1 MGTLGIPEMMF
12 IFTLALLLFGP
23 KKLPELGRTVGK
35 ALAEFR
41 RAQSELKA
49 TFDREMKN
57 LERESES
64 LKEATNNYYQDSYN
78 YDHSYDQSSYD
89 AASHDSGNPYESH
102 DSTATDSTTESASAT
117 LGAESTTATL
127 HLTGEP
133 PEGTVASGSYNY
145 HYDESGSYESAHQEN
160 GYQTS
165 SSALAQEST
174 IPPAPSGPIHDLAP
188 QHHAGESSSAETTVK
203 S

>member
-12 IFTLALLLFGP
+12 IFVLALLLFGP

-49 TFDREMKN
+49 TFDREMRN
-57 LERESES
+57 LERETES

-78 YDHSYDQSSYD
+78 YDHSYDQSSND
-89 AASHDSGNPYESH
+89 EGDPYGYQSH
-102 DSTATDSTTESASAT
+102 DSTATNSSTESASAP

-133 PEGTVASGSYNY
+133 PEGTVSSGSY
-145 HYDESGSYESAHQEN
+145 SYENTHHEN
-160 GYQTS
+160 GHETS
-165 SSALAQEST
+165 HVSLSNSEST
-174 IPPAPSGPIHDLAP
+174 VPPAESGPIHDLAP
-188 QHHAGESSSAETTVK
+188 QHHEGESSTAEPIVK

>member
-12 IFTLALLLFGP
+12 IFVLALLLFGP

-35 ALAEFR
+35 AIAEFR

-89 AASHDSGNPYESH
+89 SEAYNYGSH
-102 DSTATDSTTESASAT
+102 DSTATDSTTESASAIQ
-117 LGAESTTATL
+117 GAESTTATL

-133 PEGTVASGSYNY
+133 PEGTVANGSY
-145 HYDESGSYESAHQEN
+145 SYENGGHEN
-160 GYQTS
+160 GHT
-165 SSALAQEST
+165 ALHSESQV
-174 IPPAPSGPIHDLAP
+174 PPAESGPIHDLAP
-188 QHHAGESSSAETTVK
+188 HHREGESGTAEPITK

>member
-41 RAQSELKA
+41 RAQGELKA
-49 TFDREMKN
+49 TFDREMRN
-57 LERESES
+57 LERETES

-89 AASHDSGNPYESH
+89 SNPYQIESS

-117 LGAESTTATL
+117 QGAESTTAAL

-133 PEGTVASGSYNY
+133 PEGTVASGSYSY
-145 HYDESGSYESAHQEN
+145 ETGSYESSSHDYDYSYGSSGPVTSASNEPA
-160 GYQTS
+160 GTS
-165 SSALAQEST
+165 SNGTAEGAH
-174 IPPAPSGPIHDLAP
+174 PPHP
-188 QHHAGESSSAETTVK
+188 AGEPGTAEPTVK

>member
-1 MGTLGIPEMMF
+1 MLTLGVPEMMF
-12 IFTLALLLFGP
+12 IFILALLLFGP

-49 TFDREMKN
+49 TFDREMRN
-57 LERESES
+57 LERETES

-78 YDHSYDQSSYD
+78 YDHSYESSYD
-89 AASHDSGNPYESH
+89 SENPYGYESH
-102 DSTATDSTTESASAT
+102 DSTTATDSTTESASAT

-127 HLTGEP
+127 HLTGEA

-145 HYDESGSYESAHQEN
+145 DESGSYDHGSHDNAHSEN
-160 GYQTS
+160 GYQSSHAAVSNEPSAPSPS
-165 SSALAQEST
+165 SS
-174 IPPAPSGPIHDLAP
+174 SGPIHDLTP
-188 QHHAGESSSAETTVK
+188 NGESGKAEPIK

>member
-12 IFTLALLLFGP
+12 IFVLALLLFGP

-49 TFDREMKN
+49 TFDREMRN
-57 LERESES
+57 LERETES

-89 AASHDSGNPYESH
+89 SDPYGYGSH
-102 DSTATDSTTESASAT
+102 DSTATDSSTESASAT
-117 LGAESTTATL
+117 QGAESTTATL
-127 HLTGEP
+127 HLTGEA

-145 HYDESGSYESAHQEN
+145 DSGSYDNSSYEN
-160 GYQTS
+160 GYESQVAPSHSEPSTL
-165 SSALAQEST
+165 SAA
-174 IPPAPSGPIHDLAP
+174 SGPIHDLAP
-188 QHHAGESSSAETTVK
+188 QDHAGESGKAEPTVK

>member
-89 AASHDSGNPYESH
+89 SSNPYESH

-127 HLTGEP
+127 HLTGAP
-133 PEGTVASGSYNY
+133 PEGTVASGSYS
-145 HYDESGSYESAHQEN
+145 YDESGSYESAHHEN
-160 GYQTS
+160 GYETS
-165 SSALAQEST
+165 HSALSHEST
-174 IPPAPSGPIHDLAP
+174 VPPSESGPIHDLTP
-188 QHHAGESSSAETTVK
+188 QDFGSSIPGAGESSTAEPTVK

>member
-12 IFTLALLLFGP
+12 IFTLALLIFGP

-41 RAQSELKA
+41 RAQGELKA

-89 AASHDSGNPYESH
+89 SGNPYESH

-117 LGAESTTATL
+117 QGAESTTATL
-127 HLTGEP
+127 HLTGQA
-133 PEGTVASGSYNY
+133 PEGTVASGSYD
-145 HYDESGSYESAHQEN
+145 YDSGSYDNAGHEN
-160 GYQTS
+160 GFVS
-165 SSALAQEST
+165 HNSEPDN
-174 IPPAPSGPIHDLAP
+174 PPAEGGPIHDLTP
-188 QHHAGESSSAETTVK
+188 QYPAGESSSAEKTVK

>member
-12 IFTLALLLFGP
+12 IFVLALLLFGP
-23 KKLPELGRTVGK
+23 KELPKLGRTVGK

-49 TFDREMKN
+49 TFDREMRN

-89 AASHDSGNPYESH
+89 PDGSYGYDYGSH

-117 LGAESTTATL
+117 QGAESTTASL

-133 PEGTVASGSYNY
+133 PEGTVANG
-145 HYDESGSYESAHQEN
+145 HYSHEESGHDTSEHQEP
-160 GYQTS
+160 GK
-165 SSALAQEST
+165 AES
-174 IPPAPSGPIHDLAP
+174 
-188 QHHAGESSSAETTVK
+188 TVK

>member
-1 MGTLGIPEMMF
+1 MMF
-12 IFTLALLLFGP
+12 IFVLALLLFGP

-35 ALAEFR
+35 AIAEFR

-89 AASHDSGNPYESH
+89 SESYNYGSH
-102 DSTATDSTTESASAT
+102 DSTATDSTTESASAIQ
-117 LGAESTTATL
+117 GAESTTATL

-145 HYDESGSYESAHQEN
+145 EDGGHEN
-160 GYQTS
+160 GHTELS
-165 SSALAQEST
+165 HSEPVASAA
-174 IPPAPSGPIHDLAP
+174 PPVGAGPIHDLAP
-188 QHHAGESSSAETTVK
+188 QHSEGESGLAEPIVK

>member
-23 KKLPELGRTVGK
+23 KKLPELGKTVGK
-35 ALAEFR
+35 AIAEFR

-89 AASHDSGNPYESH
+89 SNPYAYESH
-102 DSTATDSTTESASAT
+102 DSTAADSTTSSASAT
-117 LGAESTTATL
+117 QGAESTATL
-127 HLTGEP
+127 QLTGEA
-133 PEGTVASGSYNY
+133 PEGTVANSSYSQ
-145 HYDESGSYESAHQEN
+145 ESGSYGHTAHENGQESAYAE
-160 GYQTS
+160 S
-165 SSALAQEST
+165 SHSESS
-174 IPPAPSGPIHDLAP
+174 PYPGEDGPIHDLTPKEAP
-188 QHHAGESSSAETTVK
+188 GEPSKAEPTVK

>member
-12 IFTLALLLFGP
+12 IFVLALLLFGP

-49 TFDREMKN
+49 TFDREMRN

-78 YDHSYDQSSYD
+78 YDHSYDQSSND
-89 AASHDSGNPYESH
+89 PNNPYGYESH

-133 PEGTVASGSYNY
+133 PEGTVASGSYS
-145 HYDESGSYESAHQEN
+145 YDTGSYDNAGHEN
-160 GYQTS
+160 GYEQGHA
-165 SSALAQEST
+165 ALHEST
-174 IPPAPSGPIHDLAP
+174 VPPAESGPIHDLAP
-188 QHHAGESSSAETTVK
+188 QHHAGESSSAEPTVK

>member
-1 MGTLGIPEMMF
+1 MMF

-57 LERESES
+57 LERETES

-89 AASHDSGNPYESH
+89 SNPYSYESS
-102 DSTATDSTTESASAT
+102 DSTATEVKTESASAT
-117 LGAESTTATL
+117 QGAESTTASL

-133 PEGTVASGSYNY
+133 PEGTVASGSYSY
-145 HYDESGSYESAHQEN
+145 ETGSYEGSNYDN
-160 GYQTS
+160 GYES
-165 SSALAQEST
+165 SPVSESSNEPANGVGHDAHPKPAGDSSA
-174 IPPAPSGPIHDLAP
+174 
-188 QHHAGESSSAETTVK
+188 AEPTVK

>member
-12 IFTLALLLFGP
+12 IFVLALLLFGP
-23 KKLPELGRTVGK
+23 KELPKLGRTVGK

-64 LKEATNNYYQDSYN
+64 LKEATNSYYQDSYN
-78 YDHSYDQSSYD
+78 YDHQYDHIAYD
-89 AASHDSGNPYESH
+89 ADGHNASN
-102 DSTATDSTTESASAT
+102 DSTATDSITESASAP

-133 PEGTVASGSYNY
+133 PEGTVASGSYS
-145 HYDESGSYESAHQEN
+145 HEN
-160 GYQTS
+160 GGHDNGHAALHSEPS
-165 SSALAQEST
+165 S
-174 IPPAPSGPIHDLAP
+174 PPAESGPIHDLAP
-188 QHHAGESSSAETTVK
+188 QHHEGESSQAEHIIK

>member
-12 IFTLALLLFGP
+12 IFVLALLLFGP

-78 YDHSYDQSSYD
+78 YDHSYDQSSL
-89 AASHDSGNPYESH
+89 DSGDPYGYQSH

-127 HLTGEP
+127 HLTGAP
-133 PEGTVASGSYNY
+133 PEGTVASGSY
-145 HYDESGSYESAHQEN
+145 SYESSSHENSNAREN
-160 GYQTS
+160 GHVALS
-165 SSALAQEST
+165 SSEST
-174 IPPAPSGPIHDLAP
+174 VSPTEPGPIHDLTP
-188 QHHAGESSSAETTVK
+188 NHHAGESSTAEPTVK

>member
-1 MGTLGIPEMMF
+1 MGPLGIPEMMF
-12 IFTLALLLFGP
+12 IFVLALLLFGP

-41 RAQSELKA
+41 RAQSELKT

-89 AASHDSGNPYESH
+89 SNPYGVESP
-102 DSTATDSTTESASAT
+102 DSTATDSSTSSASA
-117 LGAESTTATL
+117 LPGAESTSAAL
-127 HLTGEP
+127 QLTGVP

-145 HYDESGSYESAHQEN
+145 DGGSYDPEYQNGHAGYSNGEQAVPTTETASVYDVDPGPVSDVTPNGHASESG
-160 GYQTS
+160 T
-165 SSALAQEST
+165 
-174 IPPAPSGPIHDLAP
+174 
-188 QHHAGESSSAETTVK
+188 AEPKVK

>member
-12 IFTLALLLFGP
+12 IFVLALLLFGP

-49 TFDREMKN
+49 TFDREMRN

-78 YDHSYDQSSYD
+78 YDHSYDQTSYD
-89 AASHDSGNPYESH
+89 SGDPYGYESH
-102 DSTATDSTTESASAT
+102 DSTATDSTTESASAIQ
-117 LGAESTTATL
+117 GAESTTATL
-127 HLTGEP
+127 HLTGAP
-133 PEGTVASGSYNY
+133 PEGTVASGSYSYQN
-145 HYDESGSYESAHQEN
+145 GSSENDHQ
-160 GYQTS
+160 
-165 SSALAQEST
+165 ALSQSEPAAV
-174 IPPAPSGPIHDLAP
+174 PPAESGPIHDLAP
-188 QHHAGESSSAETTVK
+188 QHHVSESGTAEPSIK

>member
-12 IFTLALLLFGP
+12 IFVLALLLFGP

-64 LKEATNNYYQDSYN
+64 LKEATNNYYNDSYN
-78 YDHSYDQSSYD
+78 YDHSYDQQSSYD
-89 AASHDSGNPYESH
+89 SDSYSYGSH
-102 DSTATDSTTESASAT
+102 DSTATDSITESASAT
-117 LGAESTTATL
+117 EGAESTTATL
-127 HLTGEP
+127 QLTGEP
-133 PEGTVASGSYNY
+133 PEGTVPSGSEGY
-145 HYDESGSYESAHQEN
+145 ESSSYEN
-160 GYQTS
+160 GQT
-165 SSALAQEST
+165 ALST
-174 IPPAPSGPIHDLAP
+174 AEPASPPAPSGPIHDLAP
-188 QHHAGESSSAETTVK
+188 QNPVGESSTAETIVK

>member
-1 MGTLGIPEMMF
+1 MLTLGVPEMMF
-12 IFTLALLLFGP
+12 IFILALLLFGP

-49 TFDREMKN
+49 TFDREMRN
-57 LERESES
+57 LERETES

-78 YDHSYDQSSYD
+78 YDHSYESSYD
-89 AASHDSGNPYESH
+89 SENPYGSESH
-102 DSTATDSTTESASAT
+102 DSTTATDSTTESASAT

-127 HLTGEP
+127 HLTGEA

-145 HYDESGSYESAHQEN
+145 DESGSYESSHHEN
-160 GYQTS
+160 GYES
-165 SSALAQEST
+165 SHVALNEPSV
-174 IPPAPSGPIHDLAP
+174 PPSSNPSGPIHDLTP
-188 QHHAGESSSAETTVK
+188 NGESGKAEPIK

>member
-1 MGTLGIPEMMF
+1 MGTLGVSEMMF
-12 IFTLALLLFGP
+12 IFVLALLLFGP
-23 KKLPELGRTVGK
+23 RKLPELGRTVGK

-49 TFDREMKN
+49 TFDREMRN

-89 AASHDSGNPYESH
+89 SSNPYGYESH
-102 DSTATDSTTESASAT
+102 DSTATDSSTESASAT
-117 LGAESTTATL
+117 LGAESTTAKL

-133 PEGTVASGSYNY
+133 PEGTVASDSY
-145 HYDESGSYESAHQEN
+145 SYESSHYDASSGTEN
-160 GYQTS
+160 GHA
-165 SSALAQEST
+165 ALHSEST
-174 IPPAPSGPIHDLAP
+174 VPPAENGPIHDLAP
-188 QHHAGESSSAETTVK
+188 QHH
-203 S
+203 

>member
-1 MGTLGIPEMMF
+1 
-12 IFTLALLLFGP
+12 
-23 KKLPELGRTVGK
+23 VGK
-35 ALAEFR
+35 AIAEFR

-89 AASHDSGNPYESH
+89 SNPYEYGSH
-102 DSTATDSTTESASAT
+102 DSTATDSTTESASAIQ
-117 LGAESTTATL
+117 GAESTTATL
-127 HLTGEP
+127 HLTGEA
-133 PEGTVASGSYNY
+133 PEGTVASGSY
-145 HYDESGSYESAHQEN
+145 HHEEGGHEN
-160 GYQTS
+160 GHA
-165 SSALAQEST
+165 ALHSEST
-174 IPPAPSGPIHDLAP
+174 VASSEPGPIHDPAP
-188 QHHAGESSSAETTVK
+188 HHYEGESGKAEPTVK

>member
-1 MGTLGIPEMMF
+1 MLSLGIPEMMF
-12 IFTLALLLFGP
+12 IFVLALLLFGP

-89 AASHDSGNPYESH
+89 SGDPYGYQSH

-127 HLTGEP
+127 HLTGAP
-133 PEGTVASGSYNY
+133 PEGTVASGSYS
-145 HYDESGSYESAHQEN
+145 YDHANHEN
-160 GYQTS
+160 GHGS
-165 SSALAQEST
+165 LAHSEST
-174 IPPAPSGPIHDLAP
+174 ALPSGTGPIHDLTP
-188 QHHAGESSSAETTVK
+188 QHHAGESGTAEPTVK

>member
-12 IFTLALLLFGP
+12 IFVLALLLFGP

-35 ALAEFR
+35 AIAEFR

-49 TFDREMKN
+49 TFDREMRN

-78 YDHSYDQSSYD
+78 YDHSYDSSYD
-89 AASHDSGNPYESH
+89 SGDPYGYQSH
-102 DSTATDSTTESASAT
+102 DSTATDSSTESASAT

-127 HLTGEP
+127 HLTGEA
-133 PEGTVASGSYNY
+133 PEGTVANGSYS
-145 HYDESGSYESAHQEN
+145 HESSSVHEN
-160 GYQTS
+160 GHT
-165 SSALAQEST
+165 ALHSEST
-174 IPPAPSGPIHDLAP
+174 VPPAESGPIHDLTP
-188 QHHAGESSSAETTVK
+188 QHQAGESSTAEPTVK

>member
-12 IFTLALLLFGP
+12 IFVLALLLFGP

-89 AASHDSGNPYESH
+89 SGNPYGYESH

-127 HLTGEP
+127 QLTGQP
-133 PEGTVASGSYNY
+133 PEGTVASGSYS
-145 HYDESGSYESAHQEN
+145 HETGSYDNASSEN
-160 GYQTS
+160 GHQQGHA
-165 SSALAQEST
+165 ALHSEST
-174 IPPAPSGPIHDLAP
+174 VPPAASGPIHDLAP
-188 QHHAGESSSAETTVK
+188 QHHEGESSSAEPTVK

>member
-12 IFTLALLLFGP
+12 IFVLALLLFGP
-23 KKLPELGRTVGK
+23 KKLPELGRTMGK

-78 YDHSYDQSSYD
+78 YDHSYDQSSYGSD
-89 AASHDSGNPYESH
+89 PYTYESH
-102 DSTATDSTTESASAT
+102 DSTATDSITESASAT
-117 LGAESTTATL
+117 QGAESTTATL
-127 HLTGEP
+127 QLTGEP
-133 PEGTVASGSYNY
+133 PEGTVASGSY
-145 HYDESGSYESAHQEN
+145 SYEDGGHEIGAAALYSE
-160 GYQTS
+160 S
-165 SSALAQEST
+165 SV
-174 IPPAPSGPIHDLAP
+174 PPAESGPIHDFAP
-188 QHHAGESSSAETTVK
+188 QHHEDESGKAEPIAK

>member
-1 MGTLGIPEMMF
+1 MGTLGVSEMMF
-12 IFTLALLLFGP
+12 IFVLALLLFGP

-35 ALAEFR
+35 AIAEFR
-41 RAQSELKA
+41 RAQGELKA
-49 TFDREMKN
+49 TFDREMRN

-89 AASHDSGNPYESH
+89 SGNPYGVESH

-117 LGAESTTATL
+117 QGAESTTATL
-127 HLTGEP
+127 HLTGQA
-133 PEGTVASGSYNY
+133 PEGTVASGSYD
-145 HYDESGSYESAHQEN
+145 YDSSSYDNAGHEN
-160 GYQTS
+160 GFVS
-165 SSALAQEST
+165 HNSEPDN
-174 IPPAPSGPIHDLAP
+174 PPAPSGPIHDLAP
-188 QHHAGESSSAETTVK
+188 QHHAGESSSAEKTVK

>member
-12 IFTLALLLFGP
+12 IFVLALLLFGP

-78 YDHSYDQSSYD
+78 YDHQYDQADYD
-89 AASHDSGNPYESH
+89 SNYNHESH
-102 DSTATDSTTESASAT
+102 DSTATDSTTESASAI
-117 LGAESTTATL
+117 
-127 HLTGEP
+127 
-133 PEGTVASGSYNY
+133 
-145 HYDESGSYESAHQEN
+145 Q
-160 GYQTS
+160 
-165 SSALAQEST
+165 
-174 IPPAPSGPIHDLAP
+174 
-188 QHHAGESSSAETTVK
+188 
-203 S
+203 

>member
-12 IFTLALLLFGP
+12 IFVLALLLFGP
-23 KKLPELGRTVGK
+23 KELPKLGRTVGK
-35 ALAEFR
+35 SLAEFR

-89 AASHDSGNPYESH
+89 PDPDPYGSH

-117 LGAESTTATL
+117 QGAESTTATL
-127 HLTGEP
+127 HLTGQA
-133 PEGTVASGSYNY
+133 PEGTIASGSYNN
-145 HYDESGSYESAHQEN
+145 ESGGHEN
-160 GYQTS
+160 GHA
-165 SSALAQEST
+165 ALHSEPQL
-174 IPPAPSGPIHDLAP
+174 PQGQSGPIHDLTP
-188 QHHAGESSSAETTVK
+188 H
-203 S
+203 

>member
-12 IFTLALLLFGP
+12 IFVLALLLFGP

-49 TFDREMKN
+49 TFDREMRN

-89 AASHDSGNPYESH
+89 SGNPYALESH
-102 DSTATDSTTESASAT
+102 DSTATDSITESASASQ
-117 LGAESTTATL
+117 GAESTTATL
-127 HLTGEP
+127 HLTGAP
-133 PEGTVASGSYNY
+133 PEGTVASGSVA
-145 HYDESGSYESAHQEN
+145 SGSYDAHH
-160 GYQTS
+160 S
-165 SSALAQEST
+165 
-174 IPPAPSGPIHDLAP
+174 DVAP
-188 QHHAGESSSAETTVK
+188 QHHAGESGAGESSTAEPTVK

>member
-12 IFTLALLLFGP
+12 IFVLALLLFGP
-23 KKLPELGRTVGK
+23 KKLPKLGRTVGK
-35 ALAEFR
+35 AIAEFR

-89 AASHDSGNPYESH
+89 SE
-102 DSTATDSTTESASAT
+102 
-117 LGAESTTATL
+117 
-127 HLTGEP
+127 
-133 PEGTVASGSYNY
+133 SYNY
-145 HYDESGSYESAHQEN
+145 GSPIQPQPIQQPKAH
-160 GYQTS
+160 
-165 SSALAQEST
+165 
-174 IPPAPSGPIHDLAP
+174 P
-188 QHHAGESSSAETTVK
+188 QHRAPNRLQPRCI
-203 S
+203 

>member
-1 MGTLGIPEMMF
+1 MGPLGIPEMMF
-12 IFTLALLLFGP
+12 IFVLALLLFGP

-35 ALAEFR
+35 AIAEFR

-64 LKEATNNYYQDSYN
+64 LKEATNSYYQDSYN
-78 YDHSYDQSSYD
+78 YDHQYDHIAYD
-89 AASHDSGNPYESH
+89 ADGHNADGHNYGSN

-127 HLTGEP
+127 H
-133 PEGTVASGSYNY
+133 
-145 HYDESGSYESAHQEN
+145 
-160 GYQTS
+160 
-165 SSALAQEST
+165 
-174 IPPAPSGPIHDLAP
+174 
-188 QHHAGESSSAETTVK
+188 
-203 S
+203 

>member
-12 IFTLALLLFGP
+12 IFVLALLLFGP

-89 AASHDSGNPYESH
+89 SGNPYGYESH

-133 PEGTVASGSYNY
+133 PEGTVATGSY
-145 HYDESGSYESAHQEN
+145 SYEHANHEN
-160 GYQTS
+160 GYD
-165 SSALAQEST
+165 AGPVAQSHSEST
-174 IPPAPSGPIHDLAP
+174 VLPAESGPIHDLAP
-188 QHHAGESSSAETTVK
+188 QHHASESSKAEPTVK

>member
-12 IFTLALLLFGP
+12 IFVLALLLFGP

-89 AASHDSGNPYESH
+89 SNGYNYESH
-102 DSTATDSTTESASAT
+102 DSTATDSITESASAT
-117 LGAESTTATL
+117 QGAESTTATL

-145 HYDESGSYESAHQEN
+145 ESGGHGNGHTGYSESPV
-160 GYQTS
+160 
-165 SSALAQEST
+165 
-174 IPPAPSGPIHDLAP
+174 PPAEPGPIHDLAP
-188 QHHAGESSSAETTVK
+188 QHHEGESGHAEPIVK

>member
-12 IFTLALLLFGP
+12 IFVLALLLFGP

-35 ALAEFR
+35 AIAEFR

-78 YDHSYDQSSYD
+78 YDHTYDQSSYD
-89 AASHDSGNPYESH
+89 SNPYNYESP
-102 DSTATDSTTESASAT
+102 DSTATDSKTESASAIQ
-117 LGAESTTATL
+117 GAESTTATL

-133 PEGTVASGSYNY
+133 PEGTVASGSYGYEHGGHENG
-145 HYDESGSYESAHQEN
+145 HTALPAEPSAPPSESA
-160 GYQTS
+160 T
-165 SSALAQEST
+165 
-174 IPPAPSGPIHDLAP
+174 IHDPAP
-188 QHHAGESSSAETTVK
+188 QHHEGESSNAEPIAK